1 MTVGYG
7 RNTIHITMN
16 TIHIEDVFGSRGRVA
31 VLRVLARVSVPLSIR
46 QVAVQA
52 GMSHAPAAEALDRLV
67 SLGIGAASQAGRA
80 RVHWLERRNVVV
92 RELVL
97 PTLDAEEGLEDAA
110 LAVLR
115 AALPATVLS
124 AVLFGSRARNDH
136 APASDFDVL
145 IVEPDK
151 ATLDASLAFM
161 DRSSSELRASLGASV
176 SVLGYTMDDA
186 RALIARGDNF
196 MDGVA
201 RDGVLLAGTPL
212 GAWGTDVE

>member
-1 MTVGYG
+1 
-7 RNTIHITMN
+7 MN

-52 GMSHAPAAEALDRLV
+52 GMSHSPAAEALDRLV
-67 SLGIGAASQAGRA
+67 SLGLVAASQAGRS

-97 PTLDAEEGLEDAA
+97 PTLDAEAGLEDAA
-110 LAVLR
+110 LGVLR
-115 AALPATVLS
+115 AALPATVFS
-124 AVLFGSRARNDH
+124 AALFGSRARNDQM
-136 APASDFDVL
+136 PASDFDVL

-151 ATLDASLAFM
+151 ATLDASLALM

-176 SVLGYTMDDA
+176 SVLGYTIDEA
-186 RALIARGDNF
+186 RALMARGDNF

-212 GAWGTDVE
+212 AAWGTDLE